1 MDLLKDSLPVLVSA
15 VVGAVVLYVLQRIP
29 VVWGALRDGITRVGN
44 AVNHIRRFVL
54 ARKATRLE
62 ARSAFMSRRNSVSLV
77 LLEFTLFRW
86 YDKHGGLLPYVKHV
100 QEKHKNERVRRAAYS
115 LLWNDKPAAEL
126 KVGDIVDNRDGARG
140 HVLHIR
146 HADDATRVLWH
157 AMHGST
163 SGRAFRKDG
172 SVRVTRGGWCPLD
185 DCRYCD
191 MAPSIRTEIGDWW
204 WRLEEAQEEAN
215 RLRHGGQNYKV
226 RNVEDAD
233 SALHGIA
240 DHEPVGI
247 TGGKTMHAPDHY
259 DYQPI
264 TSAGSVAALRNLAME
279 GWQFEVLRCPGY
291 DNLPSVMISKWCP
304 PQPTLA

>member
-15 VVGAVVLYVLQRIP
+15 VVGAVALYVLQRIP

-44 AVNHIRRFVL
+44 AVNHIRKFVL

-77 LLEFTLFRW
+77 LLELTLFRW

-100 QEKHKNERVRRAAYS
+100 QEKHKNERVRRTAYN
-115 LLWNDKPAAEL
+115 LLWDDKPAAEL

-146 HADDATRVLWH
+146 HDEDATRVLWH
-157 AMHGST
+157 AIHEST
-163 SGRAFRKDG
+163 SDRAFPTDG

-204 WRLEEAQEEAN
+204 WRLKEAQKEAN
-215 RLRHGGQNYKV
+215 RLRRGGENYMV
-226 RNVEDAD
+226 SNVEDAD

-240 DHEPVGI
+240 DYELVRAA
-247 TGGKTMHAPDHY
+247 GGKAMQAPDHY
-259 DYQPI
+259 DYGPI
-264 TSAGSVAALRNLAME
+264 TSAQSVAELKTLARE
-279 GWQFEVLRCPGY
+279 GWQFQILRCPGY
-291 DNLPSVMISKWCP
+291 DNLPPVIISNWRP
-304 PQPTLA
+304 PQPP